1 MATIWFLLVAA
12 MLVAYVVLDGFDL
25 GVGVLYKLVART
37 PDERNLVRR
46 SIGPVWDANEVWLL
60 AAGGTL
66 YFAFPALYASSF
78 SGFYLP
84 LMLVLWLLIGRAL
97 GLELRGHL
105 PEPLAQEICDAIFM
119 VSSTLLAVILGAALG
134 NVVRGVPLDAEGYF
148 FLPLWTRF
156 SPFDAE
162 PGVLD
167 WYTVLC
173 GVVTL
178 IALATHGGHYLVVR
192 TSGLVAARAQRLA
205 RLGTRLLP
213 VATLASL
220 LATLAVRPGVLA
232 NFKAV
237 PVGLVLPAAVVV
249 SLAVMEVASRRGRE
263 EMAFGASC
271 AYLVSMLG
279 GAAFA
284 LYPVLLPSSGDPAR
298 SLTVAAAATS
308 SYGMRAA
315 MAWWGV
321 AVVIVAFS
329 FRYLYRSFRGK
340 LARRRRVRLRRPLA
354 QRSLADG
361 DVVDEARLPDEG
373 GDGQDAGTVDHR
385 HRLQRAR
392 VDQLQVIEAID
403 VELGARCRH
412 QDGWVLLAARRPCPR
427 GEQRSRQRQGA
438 RALGRRQVGVARR
451 HRQTVRLTH
460 RRNAHDPDAHVQV
473 GHHAADDRQLLV
485 VLFSEQR
492 HVRPNQVEQLANDG
506 GHADEVARAV
516 GTIEAA
522 LQLANLEVRLEAAR
536 VHVPRA
542 GDEGEVDARP
552 GWPWPGRR
560 PGRADS
566 GRSPRWV
573 RTGWD

>member
-1 MATIWFLLVAA
+1 MEIFWFLLVAL

-25 GVGVLYKLVART
+25 GVGAIYMWVART
-37 PDERNLVRR
+37 APERSVARR
-46 SIGPVWDANEVWLL
+46 AIGPVWDANEVWLL

-178 IALATHGGHYLVVR
+178 IALATHGAHYLVVR
-192 TSGLVAARAQRLA
+192 TSGLVAARAHRLA

-237 PVGLVLPAAVVV
+237 PVGLVLPLAVVV
-249 SLAVMEVASRRGRE
+249 SLAVMERASRRGRE
-263 EMAFGASC
+263 ELAFGASC
-271 AYLVSMLG
+271 AYLISMLG

-284 LYPVLLPSSGDPAR
+284 L
-298 SLTVAAAATS
+298 
-308 SYGMRAA
+308 
-315 MAWWGV
+315 
-321 AVVIVAFS
+321 
-329 FRYLYRSFRGK
+329 
-340 LARRRRVRLRRPLA
+340 
-354 QRSLADG
+354 
-361 DVVDEARLPDEG
+361 
-373 GDGQDAGTVDHR
+373 
-385 HRLQRAR
+385 
-392 VDQLQVIEAID
+392 
-403 VELGARCRH
+403 
-412 QDGWVLLAARRPCPR
+412 
-427 GEQRSRQRQGA
+427 
-438 RALGRRQVGVARR
+438 
-451 HRQTVRLTH
+451 
-460 RRNAHDPDAHVQV
+460 
-473 GHHAADDRQLLV
+473 
-485 VLFSEQR
+485 
-492 HVRPNQVEQLANDG
+492 
-506 GHADEVARAV
+506 
-516 GTIEAA
+516 
-522 LQLANLEVRLEAAR
+522 
-536 VHVPRA
+536 
-542 GDEGEVDARP
+542 
-552 GWPWPGRR
+552 
-560 PGRADS
+560 
-566 GRSPRWV
+566 
-573 RTGWD
+573 